1 MLVSMTTDE
10 QTLLLQ
16 EGDRL
21 AAELAR
27 RFGAA
32 APDRLQFIART
43 LTVNLVRVFM
53 ATIEDVTRRA
63 GRPHRTLIS
72 QDEVGWPEI
81 VIVTADGEVR
91 ERLAVTALLQ
101 QAFFSGGRLRPAVAP
116 HLQAAVQASSEHLTT
131 RALVSCLKAKP
142 VLDVSRPYLT
152 RFLR

>member
-1 MLVSMTTDE
+1 MTTDE
-10 QTLLLQ
+10 QMLLLQ

-27 RFGAA
+27 WFAA
-32 APDRLQFIART
+32 APADRLQFVGRT
-43 LTVNLVRVFM
+43 LTTNLVHVFM

-63 GRPHRTLIS
+63 GKPHRTLLL

-81 VIVTADGEVR
+81 VIVTADGEIR
-91 ERLAVTALLQ
+91 ERLAVMTLLQ
-101 QAFFSGGRLRPAVAP
+101 QAFFSGGRLRTAITAP
-116 HLQAAVQASSEHLTT
+116 LQAAVQATSEHLTT